1 MRKAKIIPVV
11 VATLV
16 MGSLLIWG
24 MIERT
29 IPERR
34 LSFEITNN
42 TSSTQV
48 EAWHDKDSDCYYL
61 FLPSY
66 AKVGEIRYVSKKTPL
81 ILEDS
86 VLDNGFKLPAISPN
100 KVYNLMFQGDTVKH
114 KFAIIQSANVATMFV
129 DIDESMLIHVNKNPE
144 VKASSEMTLLSPNGK
159 VLYDSAQDKVKIKS
173 HGHSTLMLNKKSYTL
188 ILNHPD
194 SLLGMAAATK
204 WVLLANGFD
213 ESNLKNKIVY
223 DFAKTLDYCWSP
235 SCEFVDLYINHVYH
249 GLYLLSEKVE
259 LADNRLHLDDYP
271 QYLFKLDLYEP
282 QGIQFYNSTYAIPV
296 QGIKNINLFQGD
308 LENLK
313 NAILDAP
320 SDTCH
325 QLEKVMDIHSWA
337 CKYMLD
343 QLFLNT
349 DMWYKSNF
357 FYCTGKS
364 PFVFYGGP
372 IWDYDLAWRYPATS
386 FMQGDFIELLIQN
399 ADFRKQV
406 VDQYTTAKP
415 YLNWLMERGI
425 DSLAEL
431 TQCAST
437 ANSSRWQEVYYKQR
451 PMYDWVQPSVPSPDS
466 LKTFLNKRI
475 PFLDR
480 HWVQNIPFSPVY
492 IQMPIS
498 SGDITIEYQPGL
510 SVSQYIEQSNVWNN
524 CKDLVWIDQKS
535 GQLFYPNTIIDTIV
549 SLLIYRETNNG
560 DQHDKLVPNNR
571 PSINNI
577 WRQTN
582 LILFFVTFL
591 LLIVSTTTFV
601 FKRKKTNND
610 KTGKKI

>member
-1 MRKAKIIPVV
+1 MRKAKIIPVL

-16 MGSLLIWG
+16 MGSLLVWG
-24 MIERT
+24 MMERSL
-29 IPERR
+29 PEKT
-34 LSFEITNN
+34 LPFEITVN
-42 TSSTQV
+42 TTSTQV
-48 EAWHDKDSDCYYL
+48 EAWLDKSSDCYYL

-66 AKVGEIRYVSKKTPL
+66 AKMGDIRYASKKNKI
-81 ILEDS
+81 ILGGI
-86 VLDNGFKLPAISPN
+86 VLGNGSKLPALTPN
-100 KVYNLMFQGDTVKH
+100 KVHNLMFQGDTVEH
-114 KFAIIQSANVATMFV
+114 KFVIIQSANVATMFV
-129 DIDESMLIHVNKNPE
+129 DIDESMLTHVNKNKE
-144 VKASSEMTLLSPNGK
+144 VKASSEITLLSPNGEA
-159 VLYDSAQDKVKIKS
+159 LYDPTHGKVKIKS
-173 HGHSTLMLNKKSYTL
+173 RGHSTLMLNKKSYSMTL
-188 ILNHPD
+188 EHAD
-194 SLLGMAAATK
+194 SLLGMASATK

-259 LADNRLHLDDYP
+259 LADTRLHLDVYP

-282 QGIQFYNSTYAIPV
+282 QGIQFFNSTYAIPV

-320 SDTCH
+320 SDSCH

-372 IWDYDLAWRYPATS
+372 IWDYDLAWRYPSTS
-386 FMQGDFIELLIQN
+386 FMQGDLIELLIQN

-415 YLNWLMERGI
+415 YLNWLVERGI
-425 DSLAEL
+425 DSLADL
-431 TQCAST
+431 TRCAST
-437 ANSSRWQEVYYKQR
+437 ANSIRWQEVYYKQR
-451 PMYDWVQPSVPSPDS
+451 PMKDWVQPSVPSPDS

-475 PFLDR
+475 PFLDQ

-510 SVSQYIEQSNVWNN
+510 SVSQYIEQSNVWDKY
-524 CKDLVWIDQKS
+524 KDLVWIDQKS
-535 GQLFYPNTIIDTIV
+535 GQLYYPNTIIDTIV
-549 SLLIYRETNNG
+549 SLHIYRDTNNG
-560 DQHDKLVPNNR
+560 NQHGNLIPNNR
-571 PSINNI
+571 QSINNI
-577 WRQTN
+577 WRQTS

-591 LLIVSTTTFV
+591 LLTVSTTTFV
-601 FKRKKTNND
+601 FKRKK
-610 KTGKKI
+610 KQ